1 MQPVPFNAAGQIA
14 LIQTEGLE
22 RTRNESLRVEF
33 ANCVTNSQIATLRW
47 ASDRSVL
54 LNLPDFVRTLLR
66 LPSRPDKVESLE
78 VNMFSLNR
86 KDDQVPRAMGRR
98 SFLIGA
104 GAVAAALAYGYLQR
118 SEPARAAEA
127 TSDLPKQVSIVEFS
141 DSGQRKTVMSLPTVT
156 KTEDEWRKQ
165 LSPDSFEV
173 TRRAATESPYT
184 NENPNKHAKG
194 VFRCICCDTALFDS
208 STKFESGTGWPSFWA
223 PIAKENILETTDNSF
238 GMLRTAVSCRRCDAH
253 LGHVFDDGPPPTG
266 LRYCMNSVAM
276 RFAKAS

>member
-22 RTRNESLRVEF
+22 RTRNERLRVEF

-104 GAVAAALAYGYLQR
+104 GAAAAALAYGYLQR
-118 SEPARAAEA
+118 GEPARAAEA

-238 GMLRTAVSCRRCDAH
+238 GMVRTAVSCRRCDAH